1 MIDDEDNEHKNEDD
15 CVHNSEDYTNYT
27 PLTAWKDQI
36 LMIMVIMMMEKGMQI
51 KMRMTMATTT
61 TAMVTS
67 TTNPLP

>member
-1 MIDDEDNEHKNEDD
+1 MIDDEDNENKNEDD

-51 KMRMTMATTT
+51 KMRMTMTMAMTTM
-61 TAMVTS
+61 AMVT
-67 TTNPLP
+67 